1 MRTEPIAAR
10 YNCVITLRA
19 CSHYPKHLL
28 VGKTLGGETDP
39 IGRWASQVML
49 IVNADDLGRSK
60 AETDVALLCHAKGR
74 ITSTSAMVFMK
85 DSERASE
92 AASGT
97 GLDVGLHVNFSEEFS
112 AGSIPKE
119 LREAH
124 DQIRRFLTA
133 HKYALLIFN
142 PLLIRQFEFVFAAQ
156 LAEFNRLYGRAPSH
170 LDGHQHLHL
179 ATNMLVQG
187 VLPGGAKVRRNFS
200 FHRQEKS
207 FVNRWYRRAVDQSLI
222 RRHRVTDY
230 FFSLSDHLAPDR
242 FERVICLA
250 READVELMV
259 HPQRQAEYAFLM
271 SDAYVEALSRV
282 RLAGYD
288 AL

>member
-1 MRTEPIAAR
+1 
-10 YNCVITLRA
+10 
-19 CSHYPKHLL
+19 
-28 VGKTLGGETDP
+28 
-39 IGRWASQVML
+39 ML

-60 AETDVALLCHAKGR
+60 AETDAVMVCYAKGR
-74 ITSTSAMVFMK
+74 ITSTSAMVFMT

-92 AASGT
+92 AASGA

-112 AGSIPKE
+112 AGSVPKE
-119 LREAH
+119 LRKAH

-156 LAEFNRLYGRAPSH
+156 LAEFNRLYGRSPSH

-179 ATNMLVQG
+179 ATNMLVQR
-187 VLPGGAKVRRNFS
+187 VLPTGAKVRRSFS
-200 FHRQEKS
+200 FRHREKS
-207 FVNRWYRRAVDQSLI
+207 FVNRWYRSAVDRRLM
-222 RRHRVTDY
+222 RRHRVTDH
-230 FFSLSDHLAPDR
+230 FFSLSDYLAPDR

-259 HPQRQAEYAFLM
+259 HPHRPAEYAFLM

>member
-1 MRTEPIAAR
+1 
-10 YNCVITLRA
+10 
-19 CSHYPKHLL
+19 
-28 VGKTLGGETDP
+28 
-39 IGRWASQVML
+39 ML

-60 AETDVALLCHAKGR
+60 AATDAAMVCYAKGR

-92 AASGT
+92 VASGA
-97 GLDVGLHVNFSEEFS
+97 GVDVGLHVNFSEKFS
-112 AGSIPKE
+112 AGFVPE
-119 LREAH
+119 QLRKAH
-124 DQIRRFLTA
+124 DQIRRFLSA
-133 HKYALLIFN
+133 NKYALLIFN

-156 LAEFNRLYGRAPSH
+156 LAEFNRLYSRPPSH

-179 ATNMLVQG
+179 ATNMLVQR
-187 VLPGGAKVRRNFS
+187 VLPTGAKVRRSFS
-200 FHRQEKS
+200 FRHGERS
-207 FVNRWYRRAVDQSLI
+207 FMNRWYRSAVDRSLT

-230 FFSLSDHLAPDR
+230 FFSLSDHLAPER
-242 FERVICLA
+242 LERVISLA

-259 HPQRQAEYAFLM
+259 HPQRPAEYAFLM
-271 SDAYVEALSRV
+271 SDMYVETLSQV